1 MSDKVQYRDL
11 EVTKAQLLIL
21 NELDS
26 AISFA
31 EINDSNAM
39 HMAIIIMNKA
49 KILGVTSNDN

>member
-1 MSDKVQYRDL
+1 MSDKVQYKDL
-11 EVTKAQLLIL
+11 EVTKAQILIL

-49 KILGVTSNDN
+49 KILGVTE